1 MTMHA
6 AENALLTKTR
16 AMYARRLTPR
26 QYEDMLGCRTFAEL
40 SAYLK
45 EKTPYGPYMASIDPG
60 AVHRGRLENQ
70 LREIQSRHL
79 AGLSRYAYA
88 IHSPFYVCFLLEWET
103 ERLGQALA
111 CAAGRLPVELPAAPA
126 FFAAHSVVDWKLVE
140 QADSAE
146 TLVGALSGTPYE
158 RLCRPLVRPD
168 SLLDMAALD
177 RALRQYCTRRLLDM
191 AQTAYAGDERRAVE
205 EELKTGTDLDNLVMI
220 YRTGVLRRF
229 PAEAGALLLEG
240 GLLTD
245 AQLRGLLTAADRRQF
260 NEALSHTRY
269 RELTVRPEDYVELA
283 VERWRFAQC
292 RRRLRF
298 TTDPSVAMLC
308 YATLRRLELKNILHL
323 VEGVRYGAADTAAGM
338 LIGVEK

>member
-1 MTMHA
+1 MHA

-16 AMYARRLTPR
+16 AMYAQRLTPR
-26 QYEDMLGCRTFAEL
+26 QYEDMRGCRTFTDLA
-40 SAYLK
+40 AYLK
-45 EKTPYGPYMASIDPG
+45 EKTPYGQYMSATDPG
-60 AVHRGRLENQ
+60 SVHRGRLENQ

-88 IHSPFYVCFLLEWET
+88 IHSPFYICFLLEWET
-103 ERLGQALA
+103 ERLEQALTY
-111 CAAGRLPVELPAAPA
+111 AAGRLPVELPAAPA
-126 FFAAHSVVDWKLVE
+126 FFAAHSVVDWSAVE
-140 QADSAE
+140 RADGAE
-146 TLVGALSGTPYE
+146 TLIGALVGTPYE
-158 RLCRPLVRPD
+158 KLCRPLVRPD
-168 SLLDMAALD
+168 GPVDMAAMD
-177 RALRQYCTRRLLDM
+177 RALRQHCTRQLLEM
-191 AQTAYAGDERRAVE
+191 VERTYTGGERRAVE
-205 EELKTGTDLDNLVMI
+205 ELLRTGIDLDDLVII

-229 PAEAGALLLEG
+229 PAEAGAFLLEG

-245 AQLRGLLTAADRRQF
+245 AQLRRLLAATDRRQF
-260 NEALSHTRY
+260 NEALSRTRY

-292 RRRLRF
+292 QRQLRF

-323 VEGVRYGAADTAAGM
+323 VEGVRYGATDTAAGM